1 MGIFEGSLMDFLSST
16 LNLRINL
23 FSRARQRE
31 SHLHQKN
38 KTYDYTQ
45 LVSGSDYI
53 FEPIDGELKGY
64 MTGQGKGLKPGDYIL
79 LPDGSS
85 FSRYQI
91 EEIDYY
97 SNPPDMW
104 IGLLKQVQDC
114 FNP

>member
-1 MGIFEGSLMDFLSST
+1 MGIFEGSLIDFLSSNI
-16 LNLRINL
+16 NLRINF
-23 FSRARQRE
+23 FSKARQRK

-38 KTYDYTQ
+38 RTHDYTQ

-53 FEPIDGELKGY
+53 FESIDGESKGY
-64 MTGQGKGLKPGDYIL
+64 MTGQGKGIKPGDYIL
-79 LPDGSS
+79 LPDGSGI
-85 FSRYQI
+85 SRYQI